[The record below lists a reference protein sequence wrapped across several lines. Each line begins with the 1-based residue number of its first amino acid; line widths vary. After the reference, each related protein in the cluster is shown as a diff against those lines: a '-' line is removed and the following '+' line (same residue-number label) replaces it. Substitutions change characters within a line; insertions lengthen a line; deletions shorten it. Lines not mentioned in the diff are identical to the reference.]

1 MGMAVKK
8 SGFIVSGFQP
18 LGNAVEL
25 GTADFLLFSHL
36 GPRTNGAIA
45 VLAYGF

>member
-1 MGMAVKK
+1 MGMAVRKAG
-8 SGFIVSGFQP
+8 SIVRGFKP

-25 GTADFLLFSHL
+25 GTAYFLLFSHL

-45 VLAYGF
+45 ILADGF

>member
-8 SGFIVSGFQP
+8 SGFIVRGFQP

-25 GTADFLLFSHL
+25 GTVYFLLFSHL
-36 GPRTNGAIA
+36 GLRTNGAIA
-45 VLAYGF
+45 ILADGF